1 MSERSRAAGASG
13 GGVPI
18 GERLAVAPAEI
29 DRGDQPIAGMGV
41 ETGQEPAGAAENGDR
56 KLAAVGAHIGVAAD
70 DRDGERFRGGAK
82 AGEDRRGL
90 FAAIRPDRIDDG
102 DRPAAHRGDIRDV
115 DHHPAPAGKPWVG
128 GDEFVDEAFD
138 GEEQVAVAIRDR
150 RAVVADRNR
159 RRRREAELLG
169 DRPDVGLRG
178 KATRVAQ
185 RLRERAHV
193 EPLSH

>member
-1 MSERSRAAGASG
+1 M
-13 GGVPI
+13 
-18 GERLAVAPAEI
+18 
-29 DRGDQPIAGMGV
+29 
-41 ETGQEPAGAAENGDR
+41 
-56 KLAAVGAHIGVAAD
+56 AAD
-70 DRDGERFRGGAK
+70 DRNGERFCRGAK

-90 FAAIRPDRIDDG
+90 FAAFRPDRIDDR
-102 DRPAAHRGDIRDV
+102 DRPAAHRGDIRDI
-115 DHHPAPAGKPWVG
+115 DHRPAPAGEPWVG

-138 GEEQVAVAIRDR
+138 REEQIAVAVRDR
-150 RAVVADRNR
+150 RTVVADRDR

-185 RLRERAHV
+185 RLRERAHI